1 MDMVYTSFTRKILE
15 SLFGED
21 LVRSTSPVS
30 SVLNMGR
37 HKGRVTYTVK
47 VPCVDPRIVSK
58 TFWRLR
64 QTKILD
70 FKEDSEGNIR
80 FVLTEAGR
88 KRVLAYHLEKL
99 AIKKPP
105 VWNGSWH
112 IVVFDIP
119 ERMKPARNALGERM
133 KALGLLPFQKSVW
146 IYPYKCH
153 DEIDFIAEVF
163 GVGKYV
169 HYIVTKSI
177 TNDELLR
184 QRFGLS

>member
-1 MDMVYTSFTRKILE
+1 MVYTSFTRKILE

-30 SVLNMGR
+30 SALNMGR

-47 VPCVDPRIVSK
+47 VPGVDPRIVSK

-88 KRVLAYHLEKL
+88 R
-99 AIKKPP
+99 
-105 VWNGSWH
+105 
-112 IVVFDIP
+112 
-119 ERMKPARNALGERM
+119 
-133 KALGLLPFQKSVW
+133 KALS
-146 IYPYKCH
+146 
-153 DEIDFIAEVF
+153 
-163 GVGKYV
+163 
-169 HYIVTKSI
+169 
-177 TNDELLR
+177 
-184 QRFGLS
+184 